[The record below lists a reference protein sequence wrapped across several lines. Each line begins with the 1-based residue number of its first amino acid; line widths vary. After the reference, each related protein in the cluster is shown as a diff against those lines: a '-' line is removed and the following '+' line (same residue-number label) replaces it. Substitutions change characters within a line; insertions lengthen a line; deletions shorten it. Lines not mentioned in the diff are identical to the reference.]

1 VESDAPV
8 KRAARITTMFLDI
21 GGVLLTDGWDH
32 HARKRA
38 ARMFQLDSSDME
50 ERHRLLFEVYEQG
63 KLSLDD
69 YLAGVIFHQARP
81 FSRAQFRRFMFAQSK
96 PHPKMIALVT
106 EVKAR
111 RAIKVAVVSNEA
123 REINAYRIHHFKL
136 RPFVDFFV
144 SSCFV
149 HIRKPDPDI
158 FRLALE
164 MAQVEA
170 HEVVYV
176 DDTPMFVE
184 VAGRLGIRGILH
196 TDYRTTSAQ
205 LAALG
210 LPREGGPRE
219 PE

>member
-1 VESDAPV
+1 MKGVAP
-8 KRAARITTMFLDI
+8 ITTMFLDI
-21 GGVLLTDGWDH
+21 GGVLLTDGWDR

-38 ARMFQLDSSDME
+38 ARTFQLDSSDME
-50 ERHRLLFEVYEQG
+50 AKHRLLFEVYEQG

-69 YLAGVIFHQARP
+69 YLGAVIFHQARP

-96 PHPKMIALVT
+96 PYPRMIQLVT
-106 EVKAR
+106 EVRTR
-111 RAIKVAVVSNEA
+111 RHLKVAVVSNEA

-184 VAGRLGIRGILH
+184 VAARLGIRGIVH
-196 TDYRTTSAQ
+196 TDHQTTSAQ

-210 LPREGGPRE
+210 LELKKRTP
-219 PE
+219 